1 MPGSGQLRIDARASA
16 CDDPRINATLYDF
29 DAAGV
34 LQAINVVWTRPPGP
48 APSPLFS
55 ERAALLARLFGLP
68 APASPSRLEGRSA
81 TARIVLEDQPER
93 SLLLEVYSAPK

>member
-1 MPGSGQLRIDARASA
+1 MPGSGQLRIDA
-16 CDDPRINATLYDF
+16 RINATLYDF
-29 DAAGV
+29 DAAGM
-34 LQAINVVWTRPPGP
+34 LQAINIVWTRPPGT

-68 APASPSRLEGRSA
+68 APASPSRLEG
-81 TARIVLEDQPER
+81 QPEP